1 VKLLVLIACLAACR
15 GDRTPSRGELVSEEL
30 LVPLA
35 LAKACHHKSKLLA
48 AQGDLAAATA
58 ALRPVLALRFP
69 ASAPEGEDVRLD
81 ARARLAEL
89 LLAQHASAEALRM
102 VTEGLAEATRESFF
116 VANLYTVEGEV
127 LEARGER
134 RAANAAYDQSN
145 AVIERLQRR

>member
-1 VKLLVLIACLAACR
+1 M
-15 GDRTPSRGELVSEEL
+15 

-48 AQGDLAAATA
+48 AQGDRAAAIA

-69 ASAPEGEDVRLD
+69 PGTPEGEDVRLD

-89 LLAQHASAEALRM
+89 LLAQHASAEALQM

-116 VANLYTVEGEV
+116 VANLYTVEGEI